1 MNNRASTRHS
11 WYPVVKE
18 WVTPLGLPEPS
29 SMETVPVEGVV
40 SHAERP
46 HVVQVHFCERQEKA
60 GSQTE
65 SILVVADWCVVS
77 F

>member
-1 MNNRASTRHS
+1 
-11 WYPVVKE
+11 
-18 WVTPLGLPEPS
+18 
-29 SMETVPVEGVV
+29 METESVKGFL

-60 GSQTE
+60 DSQTE
-65 SILVVADWCVVS
+65 SIMVVADWCVVS